1 MKNAQNQRKNTK
13 KPRKCT
19 LFAVS
24 KHRNSRKIDGVPTET
39 GQKIIH
45 ETKYKQD
52 RTRTTTMRN
61 LPIVTRALLWANFLV
76 FLLDMLLQKYGVNLD
91 TWLGL
96 HYITAEH
103 FYFWQ
108 PLTYMFMHANFSH
121 IFCNMFAVLMF
132 APVLENEW
140 GSKRFLIY
148 YLVCGIGAA
157 AVQEAV
163 WALMYQSGLSTMT
176 AAAAAYYIDPLITI
190 GASGAVFGVLFAF
203 GWLFPNVP
211 MYILFVPI
219 PIRARVF
226 VIIYAVI
233 ELFAG
238 LHSVVGAGADNV
250 AHFAHLGGMLFGWL
264 LLLWW
269 RSGYGNKLRWQWQ
282 IWKGKL
288 STHGHSTEDEKDKDY
303 SDYHYQKRV

>member
-1 MKNAQNQRKNTK
+1 MQFWVENAHFLYYSVHNQSKYTGAKTRSPSVEHGLPMFRK
-13 KPRKCT
+13 R
-19 LFAVS
+19 
-24 KHRNSRKIDGVPTET
+24 
-39 GQKIIH
+39 Q
-45 ETKYKQD
+45 
-52 RTRTTTMRN
+52 TMRN
-61 LPIVTRALLWANFLV
+61 LPIVTRALLWANFIV
-76 FLLDMLLQKYGVNLD
+76 FLLDMLLQKYGIQLD
-91 TWLGL
+91 LWFGL
-96 HYITAEH
+96 HYLTAEH
-103 FYFWQ
+103 FYLWQ
-108 PLTYMFMHANFSH
+108 PLTYMFMHANFGH

-157 AVQEAV
+157 LVQEAV
-163 WALMYQSGLSTMT
+163 WAMMYQSSMAGMT

-226 VIIYAVI
+226 VIIYAAI

-269 RSGYGNKLRWQWQ
+269 RSGKGDTLRYKWNSWVRGLRNKHTRLD
-282 IWKGKL
+282 
-288 STHGHSTEDEKDKDY
+288 SSKDKDY
-303 SDYHYQKRV
+303 SDYHYQRRV

>member
-1 MKNAQNQRKNTK
+1 
-13 KPRKCT
+13 
-19 LFAVS
+19 
-24 KHRNSRKIDGVPTET
+24 
-39 GQKIIH
+39 
-45 ETKYKQD
+45 
-52 RTRTTTMRN
+52 MRN

-76 FLLDMLLQKYGVNLD
+76 FLFDMLLRKYGIQLSD
-91 TWLGL
+91 WLGL
-96 HYITAEH
+96 HYFVAEH

-108 PLTYMFMHANFSH
+108 PLTYMFMHANFGH

-157 AVQEAV
+157 FVQEAV
-163 WALMYQSGLSTMT
+163 WALMYQSGLSAMT
-176 AAAAAYYIDPLITI
+176 SAAAAYYIDPLVTI

-238 LHSVVGAGADNV
+238 LGGMVGAFGDNV

-269 RSGYGNKLRWQWQ
+269 RSGKGNNLRFRWNVFVRRLRD
-282 IWKGKL
+282 KCPRTDN
-288 STHGHSTEDEKDKDY
+288 SKDKDY